1 MTKLQKRAHLSLDA
15 FRNGKG
21 PSPVHIS
28 DDSSSS
34 AESTD
39 EDDELLTLGG
49 KNRFVS
55 VNVSAVRTQ
64 AVKPTPATT
73 SPTFT
78 TRNAHSMPKVH
89 SFPSDHSSWPMS
101 PVVPLPHLQENEMH
115 PTVVDYLR
123 TFGISS
129 PDATRDPAPHP
140 TAMGI
145 PPMNSNNVPGMGDA
159 LRGHSSCDVP
169 SAMPSFQTSPAAGLN
184 NTSSLLDLSAAFYAG
199 LTSYHTLQQQIQRQ
213 PQVST
218 QFGIQ
223 QQPPTSTSQTQPHH
237 HRNQG
242 HNNDADEPE
251 FPSYFPAFDYHA
263 GDSSDTFSA
272 PFQLDGFIPQDTAQ
286 TSEALQMDG
295 VWEDFVAQ
303 LGMT

>member
-15 FRNGKG
+15 FRSGKG

-78 TRNAHSMPKVH
+78 TRNAHSMPKAPPV
-89 SFPSDHSSWPMS
+89 SSDHSSWPMS

-140 TAMGI
+140 TTMGI
-145 PPMNSNNVPGMGDA
+145 PPMNSNTVPSMGDA

-169 SAMPSFQTSPAAGLN
+169 SAMPSYQTSPAAGSN

-213 PQVST
+213 PQVSS

-223 QQPPTSTSQTQPHH
+223 QPPASTSQTQPHH

-242 HNNDADEPE
+242 HNADEPE

-263 GDSSDTFSA
+263 GDSSDTFSS
-272 PFQLDGFIPQDTAQ
+272 PFQLDGIIPQDTTQ